1 MRAAILC
8 GGRGTRLRE
17 VSETLPKPMVRIGDK
32 PVIWHIM
39 KIYASHGI
47 KDFVLLLGYKGD
59 IIRDY
64 FLGYYAKQ
72 VPVTVDL
79 SSSGSERLTF
89 HGNQT
94 EDWRVTLV
102 DTGDA
107 AMTGA
112 RVRRARD
119 FLGDDTFCLT
129 YGDGVG
135 DVNITS
141 LVDFHRDHG
150 RTATLT
156 GVYPPGRFG
165 DLAVSEGAVQSFNE
179 KPQVSGGHINGG
191 FFVMNA
197 NFIDDYLDDREDL
210 VLEVDPMKR
219 LTEKQDLMMFP
230 HNGFWQPM
238 DTPREHKLLNDL
250 WASGRAPWKTW

>member
-1 MRAAILC
+1 MKAAILC

-17 VSETLPKPMVRIGDK
+17 VSETLPKPMVPIGGR
-32 PVIWHIM
+32 PVVWHIM

-79 SSSGSERLTF
+79 SSPGPERLTF
-89 HGNQT
+89 HDDQS

-107 AMTGA
+107 TMTGG
-112 RVRRARD
+112 RVWRARN
-119 FLGDDTFCLT
+119 FLEGEAFCLT

-135 DVNITS
+135 NIDIS
-141 LVDFHRDHG
+141 KLIQFHFEHG

-165 DLAVSEGAVQSFNE
+165 ELAVADGVVQSFNE
-179 KPQVSGGHINGG
+179 KPQVSGGYINGG
-191 FFVMNA
+191 FFVMNP
-197 NFIDDYLDDREDL
+197 NFIEDYLDDREDL
-210 VLEVDPMKR
+210 VLEVEPMDR
-219 LTEKQDLMMFP
+219 LTTAGDLTMFP

-238 DTPREHKLLNDL
+238 DTPREHTLLNDL
-250 WASGRAPWKTW
+250 WNTGRAPWKIW